1 MCVFFLL
8 FPLTA
13 SEFSYIIGT
22 QEKLRKK
29 KKSRGGVPRE
39 DRWSFVKTKV
49 LPLRLV
55 ELNDRERGEYQL
67 QMRQL
72 QQHYGDVA
80 EFLPTRDLGEDIPPE
95 ADAVVFP
102 KFIGSIFEHK
112 NELSSIQKPIL
123 ALTSEF
129 GTVEMWD
136 WEVVTWMRENV
147 GLNVFTPYTVELGKV
162 VLRAISARNQMK
174 NGMKFLMFQDDP
186 GEGMQAYIFKRFYWW
201 SQESTRQIED
211 AFGIQMVYRSWKEVN
226 QMAQLIPDEEALALW
241 EQRKANTPVEGV
253 PLQSILRAVKIYIAV
268 KQVIDQEGNV
278 GGVGANCLNESFS
291 SNTTP
296 CLAWDWIF
304 EYDHIIWACEGDTIT
319 LLSVF
324 VLYSALQKPIMMTNI
339 YPFLVGM
346 AALKHEKIQEFP
358 DIPDP
363 DNHALGVHCGY
374 FGFVPQSFCT
384 QWAVRPK
391 VLEIVND
398 EAIVIDAR
406 MATGPI
412 VMAKLHADM
421 HKLTIIEAEIEDY
434 VQYPGSD
441 CRNGALIRYRN
452 HSGHKVM
459 EALSS
464 HHAILIQGD
473 VTHML
478 RQLAKVYGF
487 EVEVI

>member
-1 MCVFFLL
+1 M
-8 FPLTA
+8 
-13 SEFSYIIGT
+13 
-22 QEKLRKK
+22 
-29 KKSRGGVPRE
+29 
-39 DRWSFVKTKV
+39 KTKI

-55 ELNDRERGEYQL
+55 EFNDRERNEYELQMEQL
-67 QMRQL
+67 QK
-72 QQHYGDVA
+72 HYGDVA
-80 EFLPTRDLGEDIPPE
+80 EFLPTRDLGEEIPEE
-95 ADAVVFP
+95 ADAVLFP

-112 NELSSIQKPIL
+112 KELEPIEKPIL

-136 WEVVTWMRENV
+136 WEVVTWLRENV

-162 VLRAISARNQMK
+162 ILRAIAAKAQMK

-201 SQESTRQIED
+201 SQESTEQIEK
-211 AFGIQMVYRSWKEVN
+211 AFGIKMVYRSWKEVN

-241 EQRKANTPVEGV
+241 EERKGATPTEGV
-253 PLQSILRAVKIYIAV
+253 SLPNILKAVKIYIAV
-268 KQVIDQEGNV
+268 KHVIEEEGNV
-278 GGVGANCLNESFS
+278 GGVGANCLNESFHS
-291 SNTTP
+291 ATTP
-296 CLAWDWIF
+296 CLAWNWLF
-304 EYDHIIWACEGDTIT
+304 EYDGIIWACEGDTIT
-319 LLSVF
+319 LLSVYIA
-324 VLYSALQKPIMMTNI
+324 YSALHLPIMMTNI

-346 AALKHEKIQEFP
+346 AALKHERIQEFP
-358 DIPDP
+358 NIADP

-374 FGFVPQSFCT
+374 FGFAPKSFCT
-384 QWAVRPK
+384 QWTMRPK

-398 EAIVIDAR
+398 DAIVIDCR
-406 MATGPI
+406 MATGPV

-434 VQYPGSD
+434 AQYPGSD

-452 HSGHKVM
+452 NSGHKVM

-473 VTHML
+473 VTYML
-478 RQLAKVYGF
+478 QQLAKVYGF